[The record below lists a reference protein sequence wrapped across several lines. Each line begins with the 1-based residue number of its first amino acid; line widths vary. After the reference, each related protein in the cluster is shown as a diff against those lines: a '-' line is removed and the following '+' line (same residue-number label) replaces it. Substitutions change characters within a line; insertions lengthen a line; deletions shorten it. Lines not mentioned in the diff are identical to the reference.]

1 MNKIVFLL
9 PALALAACAETSAY
23 PVQLEGQAE
32 AVSAARASPVESIKL
47 TSEDTINGGRYTV
60 LGEVNATVGKVTAFH
75 PTPSVAQV
83 EQKLR
88 IEAGKQGADAVIGVT
103 TTGVEVCAFSWGC
116 RHATG
121 TAVKL
126 TQ

>member
-1 MNKIVFLL
+1 MKKIAFLL

-23 PVQLEGQAE
+23 PGQLEGQAA
-32 AVSAARASPVESIKL
+32 AVSAARATPIESIRL
-47 TSEDTINGGRYTV
+47 SAADTINDGRYTV
-60 LGEVNATVGKVTAFH
+60 LGDVKATVGKATAFH
-75 PTPSVAQV
+75 SAPSVAQV

-88 IEAGKQGADAVIGVT
+88 IEAGKLGADAVIGVS
-103 TTGVEVCAFSWGC
+103 TTGVEICPFSWGC